1 MKKPRFKKWRLFAA
15 LALLGLGQTI
25 VGAIGPM
32 IVFADEITHP
42 QTVTVELGLA
52 HQYAVEGTFS
62 DGRPMSEV
70 TVPHYAV
77 YNGVKQ
83 DIFCIEP
90 GVPIDNEFT
99 PGYEKN
105 PLPDMPEKA
114 KLVSVLWKKAG
125 T

>member
-1 MKKPRFKKWRLFAA
+1 MRKKRTKNWRLFATI
-15 LALLGLGQTI
+15 GLMCQTI
-25 VGAIGPM
+25 GSTIGPM
-32 IVFADEITHP
+32 ISFADEISHP
-42 QTVTVELGLA
+42 QTVTVELDLK

-62 DGRPMSEV
+62 DGRHLSEV

-77 YNGVKQ
+77 YNGKKQ

-105 PLPDMPEKA
+105 PLPNMSEKD
-114 KLVSVLWKKAG
+114 KLVSN
-125 T
+125 

>member
-1 MKKPRFKKWRLFAA
+1 MAIVCGFSFIRLNNCR
-15 LALLGLGQTI
+15 
-25 VGAIGPM
+25 AIDPM
-32 IVFADEITHP
+32 IVFADEIAHP
-42 QTVTVELGLA
+42 QTVTVELDLA
-52 HQYAVEGTFS
+52 HQYVVEGTFS

-83 DIFCIEP
+83 DVFCIEP

-114 KLVSVLWKKAG
+114 KLVSVLWKKPVQM
-125 T
+125 